1 MTHISNRSILAA
13 ILCLGFTITAADAAM
28 SGPQASNA
36 GASASSSR
44 ANDFFSSLLPV
55 AWQKRPTVVFNAITE
70 MTPEGKKR
78 RVPTPE
84 HPMYYYLPPAEFA
97 QRGDVPAGET
107 PPPAASLEEA
117 MRKALA
123 ANGYLPVSTE
133 HPRPDVLIVLDF
145 GSHGSLLPSI
155 DSARDAIGQ
164 LINPQG
170 VDFPIRLED
179 VLERARFVGGDK
191 FAFDFLNT
199 FRFDQAVGHAPRGAP
214 FYMFMQSYDA
224 DVVEHFIEIAFHSI
238 YYVRA
243 TAFDF
248 GGVAQ
253 KQSVPLWQSRLS
265 IEAQGVSMEEILKPL
280 IVQTG
285 GFLGRETAQP
295 LWITRRVDREGKVDI
310 GEVRVMA
317 DKESAA
323 TPR

>member
-1 MTHISNRSILAA
+1 MTHFLSRLMVALAVCVA
-13 ILCLGFTITAADAAM
+13 FSTAASAAGTA
-28 SGPQASNA
+28 SPQTATPA
-36 GASASSSR
+36 GVASSSR
-44 ANDFFSSLLPV
+44 AGDFFASLLPV

-78 RVPTPE
+78 RVPTPQQ
-84 HPMYYYLPPAEFA
+84 PMYYYLPSAQFA

-107 PPPAASLEEA
+107 PPSTASLEEA

-123 ANGYLPVSTE
+123 TNGYLPVSPE

-164 LINPQG
+164 LIDPRRALNSAQ
-170 VDFPIRLED
+170 VDLPIRLED
-179 VLERARFVGGDK
+179 VVERARFLGGDK
-191 FAFDFLNT
+191 FALDFLNT
-199 FRFDQAVGHAPRGAP
+199 VRFDQAVGRAPRGAP

-253 KQSVPLWQSRLS
+253 KQKVPLWQSRMS

-280 IVQTG
+280 IVQTAS
-285 GFLGRETAQP
+285 FLGRETPEP
-295 LWITRRVDREGKVDI
+295 LWITRRVDREGKVEI
-310 GEVRVMA
+310 GQAQVVPG
-317 DKESAA
+317 
-323 TPR
+323 T